1 MTLEEAAAVPKL
13 LTYVQAQEILPV
25 GLTTLRDLVRR
36 RELPSVAVGRRVFI
50 EAADLARFI
59 EGRRRG

>member
-1 MTLEEAAAVPKL
+1 MTSTDTGLPAL
-13 LTYVQAQEILPV
+13 LTYAQAQEVLPV

-36 RELPSVAVGRRVFI
+36 RELPSILVGRRVFI
-50 EAADLARFI
+50 EARDLARFI